1 MASCISTIIVVMG
14 LFTMCRPIQ
23 ANWDKSAGTCSPP
36 TVITSLSYLV
46 SAAAVATDWVCAI
59 LPGFM
64 LYKTQMKTA
73 TKVSI
78 SIILGLGVL

>member
-1 MASCISTIIVVMG
+1 
-14 LFTMCRPIQ
+14 MCRPIQ
-23 ANWDKSAGTCSPP
+23 ANWDKSAGNCSPP